1 MSYARKQTPEKLA
14 LARSLRAEGK
24 TLFQIATTIG
34 ISKTAVFFWL
44 DPNCAERRNRYL
56 YGEETSAPPP
66 PTLAGSDAMRHEA
79 RKTGEELLRQVPKDT
94 RTLAQKL
101 MGEPIFERSA
111 LAQRHRNIGT

>member
-1 MSYARKQTPEKLA
+1 MRYGPKQSPEKLA

-24 TLFQIATTIG
+24 TLFQIATVIG

-56 YGEETSAPPP
+56 YGEETSTPPP
-66 PTLAGSDAMRHEA
+66 KLARSDAMRHEA
-79 RKTGEELLRQVPKDT
+79 KKTGEELLRQVPKDT